1 MNRIQRATAGLF
13 AAWRVQHAGVPSR
26 RSVPA
31 AIGILQDPSPA
42 TISPPTSSPRTS
54 LTYRGERM
62 NRNVHE
68 RVLDAPPGVVGALI
82 DGLASDGDAL
92 WPSDRWPA
100 MRLDCPLR
108 RLEAT
113 QRGRMRIAWPL
124 IFRWLHDPLIEEA
137 LDRAETAIRGAPVRR
152 RRWSPWVRLL
162 RAALR
167 AGRRLA
173 GRLQDRSR
181 PPPGSAPCPPP

>member
-1 MNRIQRATAGLF
+1 
-13 AAWRVQHAGVPSR
+13 
-26 RSVPA
+26 
-31 AIGILQDPSPA
+31 
-42 TISPPTSSPRTS
+42 
-54 LTYRGERM
+54 M

-68 RVLDAPPGVVGALI
+68 RVLDAPPAEVGALI
-82 DGLASDGDAL
+82 DGLASDGDGL

-108 RLEAT
+108 RGASGGHGSIGHAVSDCEAGRRVRFRFDPRLGLVGHQEFKLATRAGRTTLHTLEAT

-152 RRWSPWVRLL
+152 RGWSPWVRLL

-173 GRLQDRSR
+173 GRLEDRSR